1 MKCRKCPASHVTSYD
16 VVISHL
22 MAHAFNPFNRHSPLV
37 NSSLSHH
44 GPFRS
49 RLINN
54 ASKSKAS
61 DRLLRSLAH
70 VLPLIARC
78 LSHPLHSATCRR
90 RTSLAAA
97 SIRSAQVSGSRF
109 EFQSTN
115 QGACRDGAVCVEVG
129 FFFVARGGDKIDVVA
144 ERE

>member
-16 VVISHL
+16 VVRSHL

-44 GPFRS
+44 GPFRF
-49 RLINN
+49 RFIND

-61 DRLLRSLAH
+61 DRLLRSVAH
-70 VLPLIARC
+70 VLSLIARC

-97 SIRSAQVSGSRF
+97 SVRSAQVSGSRF
-109 EFQSTN
+109 EFQSTDE
-115 QGACRDGAVCVEVG
+115 GACRDGEVCAEMG
-129 FFFVARGGDKIDVVA
+129 FFFGGDEADAVA